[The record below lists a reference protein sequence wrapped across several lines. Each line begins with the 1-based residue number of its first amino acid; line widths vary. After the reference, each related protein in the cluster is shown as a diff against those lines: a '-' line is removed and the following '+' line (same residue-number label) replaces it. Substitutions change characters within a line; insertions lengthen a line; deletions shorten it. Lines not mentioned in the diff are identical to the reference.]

1 MPYPPLMVQPM
12 REELKKL
19 GFHELTTPEEVD
31 REIAA
36 GDDPLLLVVNSI
48 CGCAAGVARPGVALS
63 LSHPSAPARRATVF
77 AGQDVE
83 ATARARSYFEGFP
96 PSSPQIAILA
106 QGRLVHLVQRHE
118 IEGRTPQQIA
128 ATLTTAY
135 EKLAPARSAIG

>member
-1 MPYPPLMVQPM
+1 M
-12 REELKKL
+12 RSRPA
-19 GFHELTTPEEVD
+19 TTPCSWSSTPS
-31 REIAA
+31 A
-36 GDDPLLLVVNSI
+36 
-48 CGCAAGVARPGVALS
+48 VARPASPGRES
-63 LSHPSAPARRATVF
+63 RFRFRTRRRPARRATVF